1 MTVNMQDW
9 PCALGLP
16 RLTAVFRQQPEDF
29 RVDEVLGFEPDG
41 AGEHL
46 WLQVEKTGLNTIDVA
61 RTLARLTGVKERDIG
76 YAGLKDRQAVTTQ
89 WFSVAGAEP
98 INSETPA
105 GIRLLQQVRNSRKMR
120 RGSHRGNRFAITL
133 RDVQAGVAEIDEWQ
147 ELLGKAGVPNYFG
160 PQRFGFDGGN
170 VDKAHRYFSG
180 NLPRLPRHQR
190 GLYLSA
196 ARAYL
201 FNQVLAERVRQGTW
215 NLILPGE
222 IMALDG
228 TNSVFRAEP
237 EDARLPARL
246 AEGDIHPT
254 GPMWGKGD
262 LATGNEVKE
271 LEQAVVQQHADLADG
286 LVQAGL
292 EQERRALRVIPGQ
305 FAVKPAAQ
313 DAVMI
318 EFSLPRGAF
327 ATSVLRE
334 MVIAVGL

>member
-46 WLQVEKTGLNTIDVA
+46 WLQVEKTGFNTIDVA
-61 RTLARLTGVKERDIG
+61 RILARLTGVKERDIG
-76 YAGLKDRQAVTTQ
+76 YAGLKDRQAVATQ

-98 INSETPA
+98 ISSGMPT
-105 GIRLLQQVRNSRKMR
+105 GLRLLQQVRNSRKMR
-120 RGSHRGNRFAITL
+120 RGSHRGNRFVITL
-133 RDVQAGVAEIDEWQ
+133 RDVQAGAAELDEWQ
-147 ELLGKAGVPNYFG
+147 TRLGKAGVPNYFG
-160 PQRFGFDGGN
+160 PQRFGLDGGN
-170 VDKAHRYFSG
+170 LDKARRYFSG
-180 NLPRLPRHQR
+180 CLPRVPRHQR
-190 GLYLSA
+190 GLYFSA

-201 FNQVLAERVRQGTW
+201 FNLVLAERVRQGTW
-215 NLILPGE
+215 NRILPGE

-228 TNSVFRAEP
+228 SNSVFRAEP
-237 EDARLPARL
+237 EDTGLPTRL
-246 AEGDIHPT
+246 ADGDIHPT

-271 LEQAVVQQHADLADG
+271 LEEAVVNKYTDLADG

-305 FAVKPAAQ
+305 LAVKPAGQ
-313 DAVMI
+313 DAIMI

>member
-46 WLQVEKTGLNTIDVA
+46 WLQVEKTGLNTIDVV

-98 INSETPA
+98 INSKTPA

-133 RDVQAGVAEIDEWQ
+133 RDVQAGAAEIDEWQ

-170 VDKAHRYFSG
+170 VEKACRYFSG

-237 EDARLPARL
+237 EDVRLPARL

-254 GPMWGKGD
+254 GPMWGKRD

-292 EQERRALRVIPGQ
+292 EQERRALRVFPGQ